1 VLVGAE
7 VQPGHGRCEVAV
19 GVTHDLESFAVGELA
34 GVKRDDSCPRVGG
47 NLFNAPL
54 PGAFEGAANLMP
66 VIVFVSLAYIQ
77 RRREHVRVEFFYLKG
92 SPRTR
97 ALLDIFNAVVVIV
110 FFAFLAWAAWRAFD
124 LSLAM
129 NERSPGIV
137 RFPIYPIKF
146 VVVLGAVMM
155 VVQML
160 IDLVEYV
167 GNFVNPPEDEP
178 QIAPSGPQQ
187 RF

>member
-1 VLVGAE
+1 MKTVRKVVHVVGDVIMAF
-7 VQPGHGRCEVAV
+7 VAV
-19 GVTHDLESFAVGELA
+19 AILVSMVVSTADV
-34 GVKRDDSCPRVGG
+34 VGG

-155 VVQML
+155 VLQML
-160 IDLVEYV
+160 VDLVEYV
-167 GNFVNPPEDEP
+167 QNFFNPPEDEP
-178 QIAPSGPQQ
+178 QVAPAGPHQA
-187 RF
+187 F

>member
-1 VLVGAE
+1 MNAVRKVVHVIGDVIMTFVALAILVSMVVSTAD
-7 VQPGHGRCEVAV
+7 VI
-19 GVTHDLESFAVGELA
+19 
-34 GVKRDDSCPRVGG
+34 GG

-77 RRREHVRVEFFYLKG
+77 RRRGHVRVEFFYLKG

-97 ALLDIFNAVVVIV
+97 ALLDILNAVVVIV
-110 FFAFLAWAAWRAFD
+110 FFVFLAWAAWRAFD

-146 VVVLGAVMM
+146 VVVLGAAMM
-155 VVQML
+155 VMQML

-167 GNFVNPPEDEP
+167 QNLLNPPEDEP
-178 QIAPSGPQQ
+178 QVTQVGPAP
-187 RF
+187 RL